1 MYRSIPHGFARIA
14 LFIAAVLAGPTVAM
28 GQDSTEAQT
37 AERCT
42 AAEWRQ
48 FDFWLGDW
56 EVRNGEGDVL
66 GSNEITRVARGCGLL
81 ENWRGIDGGRGL
93 SLNTY
98 EDSGRTWTQR
108 WVGDGA
114 TLWLKG
120 GLEANA
126 MVLTG
131 TDKRNS
137 PKGAV
142 LDRIT
147 WTPLPDG
154 RVLQQW
160 DISPDGGRL
169 WLVAFKGY
177 YQRR

>member
-28 GQDSTEAQT
+28 GQDSTEART

-56 EVRNGEGDVL
+56 EVRNGEGELL

-81 ENWRGIDGGRGL
+81 ENWRARDGGRGM

-98 EDSGRTWTQR
+98 EIADARGRSAGSLTERLSG
-108 WVGDGA
+108 
-114 TLWLKG
+114 
-120 GLEANA
+120 
-126 MVLTG
+126 
-131 TDKRNS
+131 
-137 PKGAV
+137 
-142 LDRIT
+142 
-147 WTPLPDG
+147 
-154 RVLQQW
+154 
-160 DISPDGGRL
+160 
-169 WLVAFKGY
+169 
-177 YQRR
+177 

>member
-1 MYRSIPHGFARIA
+1 MHRPIPRFFARIVVS
-14 LFIAAVLAGPTVAM
+14 LAAVLGGPSAAM
-28 GQDSTEAQT
+28 GQDSTEART
-37 AERCT
+37 AARCT
-42 AAEWRQ
+42 AAEWGQ

-56 EVRNGEGDVL
+56 EVRNGDGKLL

-81 ENWRGIDGGRGL
+81 ENWRGREGGRGM

-98 EDSGRTWTQR
+98 DDNGHKWTQR

-114 TLWLKG
+114 TLWLEGRFEG
-120 GLEANA
+120 GA

-131 TDKRNS
+131 TGTRNT
-137 PKGAV
+137 PRGPV
-142 LDRIT
+142 MDRIT
-147 WTPLPDG
+147 WTPLLDG

-160 DISPDGGRL
+160 DISSDGGKI
-169 WLVAFKGY
+169 WQAAFKGY

>member
-1 MYRSIPHGFARIA
+1 
-14 LFIAAVLAGPTVAM
+14 
-28 GQDSTEAQT
+28 
-37 AERCT
+37 
-42 AAEWRQ
+42 
-48 FDFWLGDW
+48 
-56 EVRNGEGDVL
+56 
-66 GSNEITRVARGCGLL
+66 
-81 ENWRGIDGGRGL
+81 
-93 SLNTY
+93 
-98 EDSGRTWTQR
+98 
-108 WVGDGA
+108 
-114 TLWLKG
+114 
-120 GLEANA
+120 

-160 DISPDGGRL
+160 DISPDGGTI